1 RDTTPPVITCPG
13 NITLEY
19 PASMNPTNTGVATAT
34 DNCTTASMAYTD
46 AVTNACGNTR
56 TITRTWSAW
65 DSCNNTS
72 KCVQVIAVRDTTA
85 PVIMCPPDITRECG
99 QSTAT
104 NATGVATATDAN
116 GVASII
122 YADTVTANC
131 GNTVTIAR
139 RWTATDLCNNSSS
152 ATQTITVRDTTPP
165 VITRPPNVTLECT
178 ADTLTAATGVAT
190 ATDTCGSV
198 TVTYSDSVSNT
209 CGNAR
214 IISRTWR
221 AVDSCGNVATA
232 LQTITA
238 RDTTPPVITCPPSV
252 TLECPADTRTNATGV
267 ATGFDTCGNV
277 VITYSDTA

>member
-72 KCVQVIAVRDTTA
+72 RCVQVIAVRDTTA
-85 PVIMCPPDITRECG
+85 PVVTPPANITRECG

-116 GVASII
+116 GVATITYS
-122 YADTVTANC
+122 DTVTNTC
-131 GNTVTIAR
+131 GNTVVIVR
-139 RWTATDLCNNSSS
+139 RWTATDVCNNVTT
-152 ATQTITVRDTTPP
+152 ANQVITVRDTTPP
-165 VITRPPNVTLECT
+165 TITAPASVTLECPV
-178 ADTLTAATGVAT
+178 DTSTNANGVAT
-190 ATDTCGSV
+190 ASDTCGTV
-198 TVTYSDSVSNT
+198 TVTYTDSVSNI
-209 CGNAR
+209 CGNSQV
-214 IISRTWR
+214 ISRTWR
-221 AVDSCGNVATA
+221 ATDSCGNVATA
-232 LQTITA
+232 LQTLTI
-238 RDTTPPVITCPPSV
+238 RDTKPPVLT
-252 TLECPADTRTNATGV
+252 TPA
-267 ATGFDTCGNV
+267 NV
-277 VITYSDTA
+277 